1 MDLREQIARAI
12 RNVEAENVIDN
23 YAIADAVLKV
33 LKPVGEAGSMPGTNG
48 GFTMACFYANDVPI
62 GSKLYVVPFA
72 EGE

>member
-12 RNVEAENVIDN
+12 RNVEAENAIDN

-33 LKPVGEAGSMPGTNG
+33 LKPVGEAGSMPGTT
-48 GFTMACFYANDVPI
+48 GFTMACFYANEVPI
-62 GSKLYVVPFA
+62 GSKLYVVPFV